1 MAEMLS
7 WFGTGFRLSLGG
19 LAATIVGL
27 VVLGVY
33 DAVSGFAT
41 RTRIA
46 CLYRKDE
53 RGTL

>member
-7 WFGTGFRLSLGG
+7 WFGVGFGLTLGG

-27 VVLGVY
+27 VLLGVY
-33 DAVSGFAT
+33 EAVSGIAT
-41 RTRIA
+41 RTMA
-46 CLYRKDE
+46 PWLYQKDG

>member
-1 MAEMLS
+1 MAELRS
-7 WFGTGFRLSLGG
+7 WFGTGLGLTLGG
-19 LAATIVGL
+19 LGAVIAGL
-27 VVLGVY
+27 VVLGGY
-33 DAVSGFAT
+33 NAVADSTT

>member
-7 WFGTGFRLSLGG
+7 WFGVGLDLTLGG
-19 LAATIVGL
+19 LGAVIAGL
-27 VVLGVY
+27 VLLGAY
-33 DAVSGFAT
+33 DAVAGSIT
-41 RTRIA
+41 RTRVT

>member
-7 WFGTGFRLSLGG
+7 WFGTGFRLSLGSLG
-19 LAATIVGL
+19 AVIAGL

-33 DAVSGFAT
+33 DAVSGIAT

-46 CLYRKDE
+46 GLYRKNE

>member
-7 WFGTGFRLSLGG
+7 WFGTGLGLTLGG
-19 LAATIVGL
+19 LGAVIAGL
-27 VVLGVY
+27 VLLGAY
-33 DAVSGFAT
+33 DAVAGIITWT
-41 RTRIA
+41 RVA

>member
-7 WFGTGFRLSLGG
+7 WFSAGLGHSLGSLG
-19 LAATIVGL
+19 EVISGL

-33 DAVSGFAT
+33 NALAGST
-41 RTRIA
+41 TRIRVA

-53 RGTL
+53 RGTR

>member
-7 WFGTGFRLSLGG
+7 WFGKGFGLSLGSLG
-19 LAATIVGL
+19 AVNAGL

-33 DAVSGFAT
+33 NAVAGSIT